1 MEYYSA
7 IKKNETAICNNMDR
21 PTDYYTKLSSDRER
35 QISCDIHFY
44 VESKKVYKWTYLQNR
59 NKIQT
64 QKTNLWLP
72 KGKSCEGEINQE
84 FESRRY
90 KLLYVK

>member
-1 MEYYSA
+1 MHPKVHSSTSYNSQDMEASTEERIKMWCIYTMEYYSA

-44 VESKKVYKWTYLQNR
+44 VESKKVYK
-59 NKIQT
+59 
-64 QKTNLWLP
+64 
-72 KGKSCEGEINQE
+72 
-84 FESRRY
+84 
-90 KLLYVK
+90 

>member
-1 MEYYSA
+1 
-7 IKKNETAICNNMDR
+7 MDR

-59 NKIQT
+59 K
-64 QKTNLWLP
+64 
-72 KGKSCEGEINQE
+72 
-84 FESRRY
+84 
-90 KLLYVK
+90 